1 MLLSC
6 FQLTSLLTDVLKCSA
21 PSRVVYL
28 MNLDYRNGEIR
39 FDDINCTE
47 KYNQSEAFYQSQ
59 LANMMAVK
67 SFSEQLKDSKVT
79 VNAAYPGKFCPQ
91 PAFIM
96 PSFECFLIMYH
107 FNRGLLYKYKTSHG
121 H

>member
-1 MLLSC
+1 MQLSC
-6 FQLTSLLTDVLKCSA
+6 FQLTSLLTDVLKSSA

-91 PAFIM
+91 ARFYLVI
-96 PSFECFLIMYH
+96 IQY
-107 FNRGLLYKYKTSHG
+107 R
-121 H
+121 

>member
-1 MLLSC
+1 MVRVCHTRTQSKVDILPSSL
-6 FQLTSLLTDVLKCSA
+6 QLTSLLTDVLKSSA

-28 MNLDYRNGEIR
+28 MNLDYRSGEIR
-39 FDDINCTE
+39 FDDINGTE

-79 VNAAYPGKFCPQ
+79 VNAAYPGKCTQ
-91 PAFIM
+91 
-96 PSFECFLIMYH
+96 
-107 FNRGLLYKYKTSHG
+107 
-121 H
+121 

>member
-6 FQLTSLLTDVLKCSA
+6 FQLTSLLTDVLKSSA

-91 PAFIM
+91 ARFHHAIIRV
-96 PSFECFLIMYH
+96 L
-107 FNRGLLYKYKTSHG
+107 FNNVPFQQGSARRI
-121 H
+121 